1 MRWNELEKIV
11 KTLEESYP
19 DEDIEDLRFEDL
31 HDMIITLNTFED
43 DTERYDDRILEAV
56 LDMWIDQ
63 KIKR

>member
-11 KTLEESYP
+11 IALEETYP

-31 HDMIITLNTFED
+31 HDMIITLNEFD
-43 DTERYDDRILEAV
+43 GDTERYDERILEAV

-63 KIKR
+63 HK